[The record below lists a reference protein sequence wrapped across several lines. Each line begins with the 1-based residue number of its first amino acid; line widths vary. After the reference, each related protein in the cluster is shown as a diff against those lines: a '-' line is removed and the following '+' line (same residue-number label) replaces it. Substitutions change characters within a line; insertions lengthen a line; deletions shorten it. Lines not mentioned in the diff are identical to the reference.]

1 MLGSIFLGFSFIC
14 AYPDIWAKPFTAPP
28 QSSGAFLAITGA
40 CAFDG
45 LIICLNLV
53 KHGLNYDK
61 LKKLEQRSRKGKF

>member
-1 MLGSIFLGFSFIC
+1 MTINNI
-14 AYPDIWAKPFTAPP
+14 PQNTPFVNGTTLSG

-61 LKKLEQRSRKGKF
+61 LKKLEQLSRKGKF